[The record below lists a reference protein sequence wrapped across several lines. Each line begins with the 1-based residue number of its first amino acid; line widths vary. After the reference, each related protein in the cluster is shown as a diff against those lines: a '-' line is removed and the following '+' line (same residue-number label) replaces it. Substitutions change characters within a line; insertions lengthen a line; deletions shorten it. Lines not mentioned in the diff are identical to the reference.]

1 MSNKKAIISEAPAN
15 ALGQPK
21 APVYKAQKNPYS
33 LFKAITKG
41 GPVVW
46 LSCLVMGLG
55 NIVAGQAL
63 KGLLFLAVELLFIN
77 YMISPEGG
85 LYCLKMLPS
94 LGDQEMIEY
103 WDEEEYCYKYI
114 MGDDSKL
121 ILLYGVVAVC
131 IIIGFV
137 IFWRASVCS
146 GYKAWSLRRRSKGGP
161 SYWQDVKALVESK
174 KQGQLAKAGHKLPKW
189 VLAVISALRPV
200 WIWVSSC
207 FLAVRVRRIRR
218 GIPSFLDDL
227 KALFDS
233 NVHKLLMFLPTALL
247 LVFTVVPLLYM
258 MTMAFTD
265 YNKSNYVLF
274 NWVGFDNFISV
285 FDPNS
290 AIGKQFGEVLLWT
303 IIWAIFATFLNF
315 IFGTIVA
322 ILINRD
328 GTRCKGLWR
337 GLLSLTIA
345 VPQFV
350 SLMVIRSMLQPEGI
364 INRML
369 QDWGMLA
376 EGQKLPFMTDTTWAR
391 VTVIIV
397 NLWVGI
403 PYTIVQ
409 VTGILKNIPAE
420 QYEAARIDG
429 ANAFQ
434 QFWNI
439 TVPYMLFVMTP
450 YLITQFTGN
459 INNFNV
465 IYLTTRGE
473 PLGVGETAGGT
484 DLLVTWLYK
493 LSVDKQN
500 YSMAAVIGI
509 FTFVVLSI
517 VSLIT
522 YRSTGSYKDEE
533 GFK

>member
-1 MSNKKAIISEAPAN
+1 MSKITAPKTEAPPN
-15 ALGQPK
+15 ALP
-21 APVYKAQKNPYS
+21 PVRKVQKNPYS
-33 LFKAITKG
+33 LTQAVTKG
-41 GPVVW
+41 GVIAW
-46 LSCLVMGLG
+46 LSMLIMGFG
-55 NIVAGQAL
+55 NLAAGQFV
-63 KGLLFLAVELLFIN
+63 KGLLFLAIEALFIG
-77 YMISPEGG
+77 YMFSPEGG
-85 LYCLKMLPS
+85 IHYLKLLPS
-94 LGDQEMIEY
+94 LGDREMQEI
-103 WDEEEYCYKYI
+103 WDEEEFVYKYI

-131 IIIGFV
+131 LMVLMIV
-137 IFWRASVCS
+137 VWRTSVCS
-146 GYKAWSLRRRSKGGP
+146 GYQAMSLRRG
-161 SYWQDVKALVESK
+161 
-174 KQGQLAKAGHKLPKW
+174 KQKVP
-189 VLAVISALRPV
+189 
-200 WIWVSSC
+200 
-207 FLAVRVRRIRR
+207 
-218 GIPSFLDDL
+218 GIADELKSLLDG
-227 KALFDS
+227 
-233 NVHKLLMFLPTALL
+233 NVHKLLMFLPVALL
-247 LVFTVVPLLYM
+247 AVFTVVPLVYM
-258 MTMAFTD
+258 MSMAFTD
-265 YNKSNYVLF
+265 YNKTNYVLF
-274 NWVGFDNFISV
+274 NWVGFDNFISI

-303 IIWAIFATFLNF
+303 IIWAVFATFLNF
-315 IFGTIVA
+315 IFGTVVA

-328 GTRCKGLWR
+328 GTKCKGLWR

-350 SLMVIRSMLQPEGI
+350 SLMVIRAMLQPQGI

-369 QDWGMLA
+369 MDAGIISQ
-376 EGQKLPFMTDTTWAR
+376 QLPFMTDTTWAR
-391 VTVIIV
+391 VTVIVV

-403 PYTIVQ
+403 PYTIMQ

-429 ANAFQ
+429 ANAIQ
-434 QFWNI
+434 QFRNI